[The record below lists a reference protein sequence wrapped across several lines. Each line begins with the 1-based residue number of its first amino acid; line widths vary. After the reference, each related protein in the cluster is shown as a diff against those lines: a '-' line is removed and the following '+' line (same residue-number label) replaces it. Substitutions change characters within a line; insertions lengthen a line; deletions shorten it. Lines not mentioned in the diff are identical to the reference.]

1 MKRKFILPLMLLRVP
16 LCADSAHKWN
26 LHMHIFKLRAL
37 VLVTLIALQTVAC
50 ADPLRNHA
58 GHWMGD
64 LKLPNGAI
72 LKIGVELYSR
82 ADGTTWASV
91 ASPDQGVYD
100 VPVKAIRAEPDDA
113 VVLDIDNATLKLTWA
128 RDRFR
133 GEWRQ
138 GNALPLELRHVSAF
152 PMPARPQTPRP
163 PFPYSEKRLSIQ
175 SRDNVT
181 LGATLT
187 VPFVPKHPNVV
198 VLIAGSGPQ
207 TRHVAMFGHRMFDV
221 LADYLARHG
230 VAVLRYDKRGVARST
245 GDYYGH
251 TLANLE
257 DDAYAAVQA
266 LAMDKQFGQ
275 IGLVGHSEGAQIAAA
290 VAARHPE
297 AIDFIVS
304 LAGVGMSGFDL
315 DILQDR
321 QAAYDLG
328 ATPAEVERIL
338 HYVRQYEETALAT
351 ADGPP
356 RVAALKALYGRLAED
371 DQRLIR
377 KYHMD
382 EFTLAPE
389 MAAKPFFPV
398 SLRTDPRTDWYKVR
412 CPVLVLGGSL
422 DHQVPAHENIAGI
435 VDALKAGGNSRA
447 KAAVLPLLN
456 HGFQT
461 ARTGRDD
468 EYTQI
473 EETMASS
480 AMHEIA
486 NFSYRPQ
493 GRDDIQTSKRKR
505 QQ

>member
-1 MKRKFILPLMLLRVP
+1 
-16 LCADSAHKWN
+16 
-26 LHMHIFKLRAL
+26 MHISKLRAL
-37 VLVTLIALQTVAC
+37 ALVTLVALATVSH
-50 ADPLRNHA
+50 ADPLHNHL
-58 GHWMGD
+58 GHWMGN
-64 LKLPNGAI
+64 LKLPNGAA
-72 LKIGVELYSR
+72 LKIGVEIYAR

-91 ASPDQGVYD
+91 ASPDQGAYD
-100 VPVKAIRAEPDDA
+100 IPVKDIHAEPGDA

-128 RDRFR
+128 RDHFR

-152 PMPARPQTPRP
+152 PMPARPQTPRA
-163 PFPYSEKRLSIQ
+163 PFPYSETRLSIH
-175 SRDNVT
+175 SRDGVT
-181 LGATLT
+181 LGATLA

-207 TRHVAMFGHRMFDV
+207 TRHVDMFGHHMFDV

-257 DDAYAAVQA
+257 DDAYAAAQA
-266 LAMDKQFGQ
+266 LAARKQFGQ
-275 IGLVGHSEGAQIAAA
+275 IGLVGHSQGAQIAAA

-304 LAGVGMSGFDL
+304 LGGVGMSGLDL

-328 ATPAEVERIL
+328 ATSAEIERIVR
-338 HYVRQYEETALAT
+338 YVRQYGETALAT

-356 RVAALKALYGRLAED
+356 RVAALKALYGRLAPD

-382 EFTLAPE
+382 EVTLAPE
-389 MAAKPFFPV
+389 MAAKAFYPI
-398 SLRTDPRTDWYKVR
+398 SLRTDPRVDWYKVH
-412 CPVLVLGGSL
+412 CPVLVLGGGL
-422 DHQVPAHENIAGI
+422 DHQVPANENMAGI
-435 VDALKAGGNSRA
+435 VDALKAGGNSRVTA
-447 KAAVLPLLN
+447 VVLPLLN
-456 HGFQT
+456 HRFQT
-461 ARTGRDD
+461 ARTGGEN
-468 EYTQI
+468 EYDQI

-480 AMHEIA
+480 AMLEIA

-493 GRDDIQTSKRKR
+493 GPRRHTNVEARAISPAPWTLTDTFR
-505 QQ
+505 

>member
-1 MKRKFILPLMLLRVP
+1 MKRKFILPE
-16 LCADSAHKWN
+16 
-26 LHMHIFKLRAL
+26 LRAL
-37 VLVTLIALQTVAC
+37 ALVTLVALQTVAH
-50 ADPLRNHA
+50 ADPLSNHA

-64 LKLPNGAI
+64 LESPNGAA
-72 LKIGVELYSR
+72 LKIGVEIYTR
-82 ADGTTWASV
+82 ADGTPWASV
-91 ASPDQGVYD
+91 ASPDQGAYD
-100 VPVKAIRAEPDDA
+100 IPVKAIHTEPGDA
-113 VVLDIDNATLKLTWA
+113 VVLDIDIATLKLTWVH
-128 RDRFR
+128 DHFR

-138 GNALPLELRHVSAF
+138 GNALPLELRQVPAF
-152 PMPARPQTPRP
+152 PMPARPQTPRA
-163 PFPYSEKRLSIQ
+163 PFPYSETQLSIR
-175 SRDNVT
+175 SKDGVT
-181 LGATLT
+181 LGATLA
-187 VPFVPKHPNVV
+187 VPFEPRHPNVV

-207 TRHVAMFGHRMFDV
+207 TRHVDMFGHHMFDV
-221 LADYLARHG
+221 LADYLARDG

-245 GDYYGH
+245 GDYHGH
-251 TLANLE
+251 TLADLE

-266 LAMDKQFGQ
+266 LAARKQFAQ

-297 AIDFIVS
+297 AIDFMVS
-304 LAGVGMSGFDL
+304 LAGLGMSGLDL
-315 DILQDR
+315 EILQDR

-328 ATPAEVERIL
+328 ATPAEVERIVR
-338 HYVRQYEETALAT
+338 YVRQYGETALAT

-356 RVAALKALYGRLAED
+356 RVAALKALYGRLTED

-398 SLRTDPRTDWYKVR
+398 SLRADPRTDWYKVR

-422 DHQVPAHENIAGI
+422 DHQVPTNENIAGI
-435 VDALKAGGNSRA
+435 VDALKAGGNSRV

-473 EETMASS
+473 EETMAPSV
-480 AMHEIA
+480 MHEIA
-486 NFSYRPQ
+486 DFSYRPQ
-493 GRDDIQTSKRKR
+493 GPRRPADVEEKAGAPSPAP
-505 QQ
+505 

>member
-1 MKRKFILPLMLLRVP
+1 
-16 LCADSAHKWN
+16 
-26 LHMHIFKLRAL
+26 MHISKLRAL
-37 VLVTLIALQTVAC
+37 ALVTLIAVQTAAC
-50 ADPLRNHA
+50 ADPLRDHA
-58 GHWMGD
+58 GRWMGD
-64 LKLPNGAI
+64 LKLPNGAV
-72 LKIGVELYSR
+72 LKIGVDLYAR

-100 VPVKAIRAEPDDA
+100 IPVKTIRAEPDDA

-128 RDRFR
+128 RDHFR

-152 PMPARPQTPRP
+152 PMPVRPQTPRP

-187 VPFVPKHPNVV
+187 VPFAPKHPNVV

-207 TRHVAMFGHRMFDV
+207 TLHVDMFGHHMFDV

-266 LAMDKQFGQ
+266 LEMYKQFGQ

-304 LAGVGMSGFDL
+304 LAGVGMSGSDL
-315 DILQDR
+315 EILQDR

-328 ATPAEVERIL
+328 ATPEEIERIL
-338 HYVRQYEETALAT
+338 RYVRQYEETALAT

-398 SLRTDPRTDWYKVR
+398 SLRTDPRTDWFKVR

-422 DHQVPAHENIAGI
+422 DHQVPANENIAGI
-435 VDALKAGGNSRA
+435 VDALKAGGNSRV

-473 EETMASS
+473 EETMASG